1 MDQFRGDKLIM
12 TLTDWPG
19 AAGDNDRKANGMEVY
34 QVGKFEPNPGSFRAT
49 ATYVESV

>member
-19 AAGDNDRKANGMEVY
+19 AAGGNDRKANGMEVY
-34 QVGKFEPNPGSFRAT
+34 QVGKFEPNTGSFRAM